1 MKFNKITIGQ
11 FLKCKTIADLEPD
24 LINRNIKLLAELSGK
39 TFDEIESMPIEQ
51 LTAAL
56 KDFNKFELLNPNAK
70 VRMDFKVNGRRFK
83 CIWQTQ
89 KLTAAQYIDATSFC
103 KDEKNIV
110 GNIHNI
116 LASICVEKTW
126 YGRVKKYDGLNHKEV
141 ADLFYNHLKID
152 VAYPIMLFFCKYF
165 KELGDNILIYL
176 EQEAMN
182 QVKITKPILDKVL
195 KANGGSLS
203 Q

>member
-1 MKFNKITIGQ
+1 MKFDKITIGQ

-39 TFDEIESMPIEQ
+39 TFDEVESMPIEQ

-70 VRMDFKVNGRRFK
+70 VKMDFKVKGRRFK

-110 GNIHNI
+110 ANIHNI
-116 LASICVEKTW
+116 LASICVEKNW
-126 YGRVKKYDGLNHKEV
+126 YGKVKKYDGANHKEV
-141 ADLFYNHLKID
+141 ADLFYSHLKID
-152 VAYPIMLFFCKYF
+152 VAYPIMLFFCRYF
-165 KELGDNILIYL
+165 KELADNILTYL
-176 EQEAMN
+176 ESEANKAME
-182 QVKITKPILDKVL
+182 KAKPIADKIL
-195 KANGGSLS
+195 KQSGGGL
-203 Q
+203 